1 MTNWNK
7 LLLVLDQTLG
17 LMNNKST
24 SKVMK
29 RGQAYDN
36 DTHEH
41 VIWLEYRVKVR
52 NDVPEPTLEHYGIRE
67 TGILKQLLNAID
79 RRKTAVHDRSRC
91 STMTSIPWFQ
101 QRGNGREIQTE
112 FHSSGT
118 L

>member
-24 SKVMK
+24 SKVTK

-36 DTHEH
+36 ATHEH
-41 VIWLEYRVKVR
+41 VIWLEYRVKIR

-79 RRKTAVHDRSRC
+79 RRKNAVRDRSPC
-91 STMTSIPWFQ
+91 STVASIPWFQ
-101 QRGNGREIQTE
+101 QRGNNREIQTA
-112 FHSSGT
+112 FHSTGT